1 MESKGLKRQ
10 IIQAPLHRLASAA
23 LELKLEKRGLSFG
36 LCTISNAKSGRC
48 SEDCAFCAQSARH
61 RTDAEVYGLKDDKT
75 LIREA
80 LEAKRSGAARFSIV
94 TSGRGPSAKEIDQLC
109 QRISAIRQEVG
120 IDVCCSVGIV
130 DRAGLE
136 ALKAAGLS
144 RFHHNIET
152 SRRFF
157 PSICSTHT
165 FHERISTIEAAKEA
179 GLEVC
184 SGGIIGLG
192 EALEDRISM
201 AETLASLE
209 VESMPLNI
217 LVPIAGTRL
226 QGMPLMAA
234 ADIIRTIAAWRII
247 HPGAALRIAGGR
259 ETVLKEFET
268 LAFFAGADAML
279 IGGYLT
285 VRGRDVETDLAMVK
299 EVKELWKA
307 ASAR

>member
-10 IIQAPLHRLASAA
+10 IIQAPLHQLASAA

-285 VRGRDVETDLAMVK
+285 VRGRDVETDLALVK

>member
-10 IIQAPLHRLASAA
+10 IIHAPLHQLASAA

-285 VRGRDVETDLAMVK
+285 VRGRDVETDLALVK